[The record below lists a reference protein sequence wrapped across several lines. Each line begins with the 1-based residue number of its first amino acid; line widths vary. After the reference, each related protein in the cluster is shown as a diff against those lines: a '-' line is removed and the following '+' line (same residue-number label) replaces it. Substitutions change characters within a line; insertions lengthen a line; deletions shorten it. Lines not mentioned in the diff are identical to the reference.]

1 RRTRTAAGRLAAVGA
16 GVADRGGRLARRW
29 SWLPGWV
36 FAAVTQAPALLA
48 IAWLVPGIGMLLAGR
63 LLPMPMVIIFV
74 PLAVAL
80 GYFAM
85 RQLPAS
91 WPQFGEPDVNGE
103 PDAVLDASAAT
114 GWRA

>member
-1 RRTRTAAGRLAAVGA
+1 MMRAGEDHPPVRDEEERLAN
-16 GVADRGGRLARRW
+16 RLW
-29 SWLPGWV
+29 WLPGWA
-36 FAAVTQAPALLA
+36 FAAVTIAPALLA
-48 IAWLVPGIGMLLAGR
+48 AAWLVPGTGMLLAGR
-63 LLPMPMVIIFV
+63 LLPLPMVIIFA
-74 PLAVAL
+74 PLALAL